1 MKYIIRLAF
10 PIFACGV
17 CVTAGNGRAA
27 ASLPGVPGPARA
39 TILKDITFTPRGS
52 GLTVVIQADG
62 SMEHKAY
69 FRENPLRLVLEIP
82 NVTNLLEEL
91 KPMPPHPLL
100 LGIRTEEQRIDH
112 WFPVMRGKTLSRLIF
127 DLKRPAKHFIWG
139 EEEMLTVELFPAST
153 QARQEPPDDDKIPT
167 EEPEETAL
175 AAEPEETVLAG
186 EPETTVP
193 TVAPAPAW
201 QELLARLRDSPTEQ
215 PETAVPV
222 GQPEETVPTAE
233 PGETV
238 TAGEAEETLTAEE
251 PEETG
256 SAGEPEETLPAGE
269 PETTVPIAKPA
280 ATVSTPPVFSIE
292 PKDIGPALFFGPVQA
307 SSANYLLGP
316 EDVLEIRVFEMDQ
329 FDRTVR
335 ISGDGSIELPLI
347 GSIPVSGLDPEQAA
361 ARVAQKLQDGYV
373 QNPQVDIFVR
383 EFNSRK
389 ISLLGAVK
397 KPATYPLVGRLSLL
411 QLIADAGGVTEDA
424 NRVLYVFR
432 QSDDGRRARL
442 LVPLNELLVK
452 GDPHW
457 DIWLVPGDVVSV
469 PPTETISV
477 SVLGAVSQPG
487 IYELPED
494 EASLL
499 QALASA
505 GGLNQ
510 RGSRKGI
517 EIQRRGQFETAVLL
531 KVDLGDILSGK
542 KPDLMLL
549 EGDVIHVNER
559 FF

>member
-1 MKYIIRLAF
+1 VKYLIRLGLA
-10 PIFACGV
+10 IFACGV
-17 CVTAGNGRAA
+17 CVTAGSGRAA
-27 ASLPGVPGPARA
+27 ASLRGVPGPATA
-39 TILKDITFTPRGS
+39 TILKDMTFTPRGS
-52 GLTVVIQADG
+52 SLTVVIQADG
-62 SMEHKAY
+62 SMQHKAY
-69 FRENPLRLVLEIP
+69 FQENPLRLVLEIP
-82 NVTNLLEEL
+82 NVTNQLEEL

-100 LGIRTEEQRIDH
+100 VGIRTEEQRNDH
-112 WFPVMRGKTLSRLIF
+112 WFPGVRGKTLSRLIF
-127 DLKRPAKHFIWG
+127 DLKRPAKHFIWSD
-139 EEEMLTVELFPAST
+139 EEMLTVELFPTST
-153 QARQEPPDDDKIPT
+153 QAGQEPPDDDKIPT
-167 EEPEETAL
+167 EEPEET
-175 AAEPEETVLAG
+175 VLAG

-193 TVAPAPAW
+193 TGEPPSAW
-201 QELLARLRDSPTEQ
+201 RELLARLRDSPTEQ

-222 GQPEETVPTAE
+222 GQPEET
-233 PGETV
+233 
-238 TAGEAEETLTAEE
+238 
-251 PEETG
+251 
-256 SAGEPEETLPAGE
+256 LPARE
-269 PETTVPIAKPA
+269 PETTVPTAKPA
-280 ATVSTPPVFSIE
+280 ATVSTPPAFSIE
-292 PKDIGPALFFGPVQA
+292 PKDIGPALFFGPAQA

-335 ISGDGSIELPLI
+335 VSGDGSIELPLI
-347 GSIPVSGLDPEQAA
+347 GSIPVSGLVPAQAA
-361 ARVAQKLQDGYV
+361 ARVAQKLRDDYV
-373 QNPQVDIFVR
+373 QNPQVDVFVR
-383 EFNSRK
+383 EFNSKK

-397 KPATYPLVGRLSLL
+397 KSATYPIVGRLSLL
-411 QLIADAGGVTEDA
+411 QLLADAGGVTEDA

-452 GDPHW
+452 GDPRW

-487 IYELPED
+487 IYELPEN

-517 EIQRRGQFETAVLL
+517 EIQRRGQSGTADLS

-542 KPDLMLL
+542 KPDPKLL
-549 EGDVIHVNER
+549 EGDVINVNER

>member
-1 MKYIIRLAF
+1 MKGLIRLGF
-10 PIFACGV
+10 SVFACGV
-17 CVTAGNGRAA
+17 CVTAGDGRAA
-27 ASLPGVPGPARA
+27 ASLQGVPRPATA
-39 TILKDITFTPRGS
+39 TTLKDMTFTPRGS

-62 SMEHKAY
+62 SVEYEAY

-82 NVTNLLEEL
+82 NVSNQLEEL

-100 LGIRTEEQRIDH
+100 VGIRTEEQRIDD
-112 WFPVMRGKTLSRLIF
+112 WLPGVRGKTLSRLIF

-139 EEEMLTVELFPAST
+139 HEEMLTVELFPTST
-153 QARQEPPDDDKIPT
+153 QAGQEPPDDDKIPT
-167 EEPEETAL
+167 EEPEETTL

-186 EPETTVP
+186 EPQITVTAAEPEDTVTAGESEET
-193 TVAPAPAW
+193 APA
-201 QELLARLRDSPTEQ
+201 
-215 PETAVPV
+215 
-222 GQPEETVPTAE
+222 GQPEETVPAAE
-233 PGETV
+233 PETV
-238 TAGEAEETLTAEE
+238 TAGEAEETAPAEQ
-251 PEETG
+251 PEETVP
-256 SAGEPEETLPAGE
+256 AAEPETVTARER
-269 PETTVPIAKPA
+269 ETTVPTAKPA
-280 ATVSTPPVFSIE
+280 ATVSTPPSFSIE
-292 PKDIGPALFFGPVQA
+292 PKDIEPALFFGPPR
-307 SSANYLLGP
+307 ANSVNYALGP

-335 ISGDGSIELPLI
+335 VSGDGSIELPLI
-347 GSIPVSGLDPEQAA
+347 GSIPVSGLVPEQAA
-361 ARVAQKLQDGYV
+361 ARVAEKLRDGYV
-373 QNPQVDIFVR
+373 QNPQVHIFVR
-383 EFNSRK
+383 EFKSRK

-411 QLIADAGGVTEDA
+411 QLMADAGGVTEDA

-442 LVPLNELLVK
+442 LVPLDELLVK
-452 GDPHW
+452 GDPRW

-477 SVLGAVSQPG
+477 SVLGAVSKPG

-542 KPDLMLL
+542 KPDLALL